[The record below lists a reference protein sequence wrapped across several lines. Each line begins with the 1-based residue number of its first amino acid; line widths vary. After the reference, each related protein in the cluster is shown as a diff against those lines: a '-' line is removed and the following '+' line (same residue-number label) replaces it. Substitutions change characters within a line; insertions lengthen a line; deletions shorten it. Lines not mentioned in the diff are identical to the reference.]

1 MALTTIQ
8 TNNKLVQFRR
18 DIIREYVRENLFS
31 PYMGESYTSIIR
43 TLSDLKKGGEQV
55 NVPLVTALNGPL
67 GGATQSAIGTGTA
80 VGNEENIDNY
90 GCRLYVDW
98 ARHQVVS
105 NDAENQK
112 DSAAVFDIARPL
124 LGDWGKELQRDEVIA
139 AMMALPTES
148 APAGLGTANG
158 QRVNGILFE
167 AATATQKN
175 TWESDNSDR
184 VLFGSSTSSYSGVF
198 ATDAAKLNPA
208 TTAQLLT
215 AANVSLLKLVAR
227 RANPKIRPYKLGDG
241 REYFV
246 AFCGS
251 YVFRDLKNSL
261 ATVNKDARPRE
272 TTGINGAPN
281 NPIFQDGDQI
291 YDGVIVREVPEI
303 DTFVENVWTTLL
315 TAGTTTSRV
324 NPVFL
329 CGQSAVA
336 MPWAKMPV
344 PTTRSEDDYQFI
356 KGVGVKM
363 CYGVGKLFKKH
374 PMAGTKLVQW
384 GMATGFFP
392 STAT

>member
-8 TNNKLVQFRR
+8 TNNKLIQFRR
-18 DIIREYVRENLFS
+18 EIIREYVRENLFS
-31 PYMGESYTSIIR
+31 PYMGDGLTAIIR
-43 TLSDLKKGGEQV
+43 TLSDNKKGGEQI
-55 NVPLVTALNGPL
+55 NIPLVTALNGPL
-67 GGATQSAIGTGTA
+67 GGATQSAISTGTQ
-80 VGNEENIDNY
+80 VGNEEQIDNY

-98 ARHQVVS
+98 ARHAVVT

-112 DSAAVFDIARPL
+112 DSAAVFEEARPL
-124 LGDWGKELQRDEVIA
+124 LGDWGKELQRDEIIGA
-139 AMMALPTES
+139 LMALPSES
-148 APAGLGTANG
+148 APVNLGTTNG
-158 QRVNGILFE
+158 QRVNGVLFE
-167 AATATQKN
+167 AATAGQRN
-175 TWESDNSDR
+175 TWNTDNSDR
-184 VLFGSSTSSYSGVF
+184 VLYG
-198 ATDAAKLNPA
+198 A
-208 TTAQLLT
+208 TTANFNATFATALLAVDNT
-215 AANVSLLKLVAR
+215 SDVLSAANVQLLKLVAR

-251 YVFRDLKNSL
+251 YAFRDLKNSL

-272 TTGINGAPN
+272 GDGMNR

-303 DTFVENVWTTLL
+303 DLFVENVWTTLL
-315 TAGTTTSRV
+315 TAGSGSGRV

-336 MPWAKMPV
+336 MPWAKLPV
-344 PTTRSEDDYQFI
+344 PTVRSEDDYQFI

-363 CYGVGKLFKKH
+363 CYGIGKLFKKH
-374 PMAGTKLVQW
+374 PQAGTKLVQW
-384 GMATGFFP
+384 GVATGFMG